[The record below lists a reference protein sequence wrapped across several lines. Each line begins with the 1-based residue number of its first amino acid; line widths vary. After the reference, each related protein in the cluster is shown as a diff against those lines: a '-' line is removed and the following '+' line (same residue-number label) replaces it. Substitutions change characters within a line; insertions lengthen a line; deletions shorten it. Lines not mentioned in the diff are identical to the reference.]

1 MCAVDVVTMCWP
13 QKQLMPSCSWCNWRQ
28 YVENQVAVAPSYN
41 LHSSTLCRIYL
52 LASQSSLSSHIG
64 LILSH
69 TNPCE
74 CSVYCSMPVRRAM
87 QVLLYHILSSVCMSF
102 RGKKLNAC
110 LLAALHTEGKKWSQ
124 FTALHAGCLTSRTA
138 APAFFLLSLCQREGC
153 YGCSAARN
161 FFLLSLISWKCPVR
175 HHKTRP
181 PTPYHL
187 SSSDTWG
194 LLFCFLPTNAVNVLA
209 FSTHS
214 KIKLYRYYTNLKRLS
229 KHEAFYLKNICQ
241 MWFKVNKQKA

>member
-1 MCAVDVVTMCWP
+1 MCAVDVLTMCWP

-102 RGKKLNAC
+102 RGNKLNAC
-110 LLAALHTEGKKWSQ
+110 CLLP
-124 FTALHAGCLTSRTA
+124 C
-138 APAFFLLSLCQREGC
+138 
-153 YGCSAARN
+153 
-161 FFLLSLISWKCPVR
+161 
-175 HHKTRP
+175 TRKVKNG
-181 PTPYHL
+181 L
-187 SSSDTWG
+187 SS
-194 LLFCFLPTNAVNVLA
+194 LLYTLAVWPHVQRRQ
-209 FSTHS
+209 HS
-214 KIKLYRYYTNLKRLS
+214 SCYRYASVRVVMVAAQPEISSCYLWSAENAPFATT
-229 KHEAFYLKNICQ
+229 KHALPHPITWVQVTHEDCYFVFCPQ
-241 MWFKVNKQKA
+241 MLPMSWHFPHTAKLNFTGTTQT

>member
-1 MCAVDVVTMCWP
+1 M
-13 QKQLMPSCSWCNWRQ
+13 
-28 YVENQVAVAPSYN
+28 
-41 LHSSTLCRIYL
+41 LCRIYL

-64 LILSH
+64 LILSP

-102 RGKKLNAC
+102 RGNKLNAC

-138 APAFFLLSLCQREGC
+138 APAFFFLSLCQREGC

-161 FFLLSLISWKCPVR
+161 FFSLSLIS
-175 HHKTRP
+175 
-181 PTPYHL
+181 
-187 SSSDTWG
+187 
-194 LLFCFLPTNAVNVLA
+194 
-209 FSTHS
+209 
-214 KIKLYRYYTNLKRLS
+214 
-229 KHEAFYLKNICQ
+229 
-241 MWFKVNKQKA
+241 

>member
-1 MCAVDVVTMCWP
+1 M
-13 QKQLMPSCSWCNWRQ
+13 
-28 YVENQVAVAPSYN
+28 
-41 LHSSTLCRIYL
+41 LCRIYL

-102 RGKKLNAC
+102 RGNKLNAC

-194 LLFCFLPTNAVNVLA
+194 LLFCFLPTNAANVLA
-209 FSTHS
+209 FSTQS
-214 KIKLYRYYTNLKRLS
+214 KIKLYRYYTNLKLLS
-229 KHEAFYLKNICQ
+229 KHDDFYLKNICQ